1 MSLFDENNRV
11 ALTEDGGLDDTI
23 LGRHGGSGKWDLFDK
38 VFRNVVMMLVREQRQ
53 RMSVKDSIPDQVI
66 A

>member
-1 MSLFDENNRV
+1 MFFLNENNGV
-11 ALTEDGGLDDTI
+11 ALTEDGGLDDAL
-23 LGRHGGSGKWDLFDK
+23 LGRHDGSGKWDLFDK